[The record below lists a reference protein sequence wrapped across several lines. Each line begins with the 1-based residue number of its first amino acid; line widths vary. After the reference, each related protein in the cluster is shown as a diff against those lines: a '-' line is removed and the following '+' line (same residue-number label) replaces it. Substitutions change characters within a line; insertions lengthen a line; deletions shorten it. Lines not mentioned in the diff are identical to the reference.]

1 MTVRILTPS
10 WADLRPKRLGSGAM
24 AVTERTLPEGP
35 NRMFKLAEPVLSRH
49 FDPSAYALGG
59 GTALAAV
66 WRHRHSTDVDLFMDS
81 AAYRAVSMNDGLRA
95 SLENDLRDALRPM
108 RLDVMRGFIKVLA
121 PDGELSL
128 STSDP
133 PIEVE
138 RPFPHRVAGSMVAI
152 EPPELVITRKI
163 QGRMMGNGVFV
174 VRDMYDIAAAS
185 VLDRGALV
193 AALDAITD
201 EERDALRNELARLP
215 QGWAGHPSSGRPILN
230 AARPKS
236 LAGNAERCLHVAKA
250 VLAGDWSP
258 ADALRA
264 HAVAGAR
271 GCKPESGGRNG
282 P

>member
-1 MTVRILTPS
+1 MT
-10 WADLRPKRLGSGAM
+10 M
-24 AVTERTLPEGP
+24 TERKLPEGP
-35 NRMFKLAEPVLSRH
+35 DRIFELAEPVLSRH
-49 FDPSAYALGG
+49 FDPSSYDLGG

-81 AAYRAVSMNDGLRA
+81 AAYRAVSMNDELRA
-95 SLENDLRDALRPM
+95 SLENDLRDALHPI

-121 PDGELSL
+121 PDGEITL
-128 STSDP
+128 STSDA
-133 PIEVE
+133 PIEIE
-138 RPFPHRVAGSMVAI
+138 RPFPHRVAGSSVAI
-152 EPPELVITRKI
+152 EPPELVIARKI

-193 AALDAITD
+193 AALDTMTV
-201 EERDALRNELARLP
+201 EERDALRSELDRLP
-215 QGWAGHPSSGRPILN
+215 QGWTGHPSSGRPILN

-236 LAGNAERCLHVAKA
+236 LAENAERCVHVAKA
-250 VLAGDWSP
+250 VLAGDWAP

-264 HAVAGAR
+264 HADTKVIGRRRKR
-271 GCKPESGGRNG
+271 GGLNG

>member
-1 MTVRILTPS
+1 MT
-10 WADLRPKRLGSGAM
+10 
-24 AVTERTLPEGP
+24 VTERTLPDGP
-35 NRMFKLAEPVLSRH
+35 DRIFELAEPVLSRH
-49 FDPSAYALGG
+49 FDPSSYALGG

-81 AAYRAVSMNDGLRA
+81 AAYRAVSMKDGLRA

-121 PDGELSL
+121 PDGEISL
-128 STSDP
+128 STSDA

-138 RPFPHRVAGSMVAI
+138 RPFPHRVAGSAVQI

-163 QGRMMGNGVFV
+163 QGRMMGSGVFV

-193 AALDAITD
+193 AALDTMTD
-201 EERDALRNELARLP
+201 EERDALRSELARLP
-215 QGWAGHPSSGRPILN
+215 KGWAGHPSSGRSILN

-236 LAGNAERCLHVAKA
+236 LAENAERCVHVAKA

-258 ADALRA
+258 ADALCA
-264 HAVAGAR
+264 HATDGVR
-271 GCKPESGGRNG
+271 CPRPPSGGLNG

>member
-1 MTVRILTPS
+1 MTV
-10 WADLRPKRLGSGAM
+10 
-24 AVTERTLPEGP
+24 TECTLPEGP
-35 NRMFKLAEPVLSRH
+35 DRIFKLAEPVLSRH
-49 FDPSAYALGG
+49 FDPSSYALGG

-81 AAYRAVSMNDGLRA
+81 RAYRAVSMSDGPRT

-121 PDGELSL
+121 PDGEMTL
-128 STSDP
+128 STSDA

-138 RPFPHRVAGSMVAI
+138 RPFPHRVAGSLVAI

-174 VRDMYDIAAAS
+174 IRDMYDIAAAS
-185 VLDRGALV
+185 VLDRPALV
-193 AALDAITD
+193 AALDTLTD
-201 EERDALRNELARLP
+201 EERDALGSELARLP

-230 AARPKS
+230 ASRPKS
-236 LAGNAERCLHVAKA
+236 LAVNAERCVHVVEA

-258 ADALRA
+258 ADALRSP
-264 HAVAGAR
+264 AGQGAPGR
-271 GCKPESGGRNG
+271 WPESGGLNG